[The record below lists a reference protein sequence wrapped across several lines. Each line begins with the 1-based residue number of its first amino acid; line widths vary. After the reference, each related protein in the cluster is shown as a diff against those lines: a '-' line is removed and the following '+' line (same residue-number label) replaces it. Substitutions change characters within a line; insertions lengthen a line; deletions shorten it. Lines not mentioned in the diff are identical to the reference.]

1 MDFLKEITNTFSKA
15 KKNNFEKFISRRR
28 PGDSRKDIKVFDLLY
43 KYYNKSIKDIGDLK
57 GHQNYHAVRKRISKE
72 LINFLSLETNQ
83 AEIQDGNREHMLI
96 VAKYFIGFKKYEQA
110 WEILKK
116 EEKICD
122 ERNDFLLNLKI
133 QRLMLSILP
142 YYPLVNFEKIKE
154 KILTLKVQQARVDEF
169 QLYFIQIKNM
179 FIEKIESG
187 HFNVSSEIFKRAI
200 DQYENI
206 KDYINHPDFHLKI
219 IEIIRAEY
227 AVEKDYSS
235 LSKIIIDYYNQ
246 IKIENYSKIYP
257 ETIANIEYIVAY
269 TFLETRNFKLSRYH
283 LSNLQKLMK
292 IDEKIF
298 YNYVGKSVA
307 IESFIKIF
315 ENSISSCI
323 KLIEDTLSKFGSKI
337 TIRENL
343 NLALNLSGFYCVNQN
358 FKKANQ
364 IIINFNQ
371 SDQFYIKNMGR
382 EWVLRKNMIK
392 VIIMIELGHIDIADK
407 LIKTIKTSNLDLM
420 KMKQYMMVKPYIK
433 AIEKFLESPHEVN
446 INFLEKIE
454 EVIKLNK
461 HKTFQDPRLI
471 IYYSWLKSKFTKSKI
486 YDILIEEYNS
496 LD

>member
-1 MDFLKEITNTFSKA
+1 
-15 KKNNFEKFISRRR
+15 
-28 PGDSRKDIKVFDLLY
+28 
-43 KYYNKSIKDIGDLK
+43 
-57 GHQNYHAVRKRISKE
+57 
-72 LINFLSLETNQ
+72 
-83 AEIQDGNREHMLI
+83 
-96 VAKYFIGFKKYEQA
+96 
-110 WEILKK
+110 
-116 EEKICD
+116 
-122 ERNDFLLNLKI
+122 
-133 QRLMLSILP
+133 
-142 YYPLVNFEKIKE
+142 
-154 KILTLKVQQARVDEF
+154 
-169 QLYFIQIKNM
+169 
-179 FIEKIESG
+179 
-187 HFNVSSEIFKRAI
+187 
-200 DQYENI
+200 
-206 KDYINHPDFHLKI
+206 
-219 IEIIRAEY
+219 
-227 AVEKDYSS
+227 
-235 LSKIIIDYYNQ
+235 
-246 IKIENYSKIYP
+246 
-257 ETIANIEYIVAY
+257 
-269 TFLETRNFKLSRYH
+269 
-283 LSNLQKLMK
+283 MK

-298 YNYVGKSVA
+298 YNYIGKSVA

-371 SDQFYIKNMGR
+371 SDQFYVKNMGR

-407 LIKTIKTSNLDLM
+407 LIKTIKASNLDLM

-496 LD
+496 L